1 METRAMTLR
10 LDPQQAAEL
19 EAVARAD
26 EAKVSDVVR
35 TAIRSHIEARRR
47 DRAFQ
52 ERIRRMMQEEQEV
65 LRRLA
70 Q

>member
-35 TAIRSHIEARRR
+35 TAIRSHIDARRR